1 MVQPI
6 IVTNPYVASGT
17 TITPQTIN
25 FSIANNTDVS
35 RYEWSIKNAVG
46 ATIYSSNSSTIAY
59 NFSASGTYTIQIIIY
74 NVYNE
79 ALSASMNLSIPMEKP
94 NVYASPDVING
105 NSVIGINTTLYFRAE
120 SPNPGNGITISRY
133 DWEIIYPNGATES
146 KTTTS
151 STQNITVSAT
161 QNGQYVIKVHAID
174 STGAVSKDAVVS
186 FFALNTGATNRINGV
201 GESTLQS
208 TVIPGTII
216 TQYSFNVVISS
227 GHYGN
232 DSYRV
237 LGYSSVTN
245 SWETLASASV
255 SNGISLNNVP
265 VNESRKYTTLQFTYK
280 VDTGHASCLTS
291 GSSISYSVKYKGL

>member
-1 MVQPI
+1 MVQPV
-6 IVTNPYVASGT
+6 IVTNPYVASGS

-35 RYEWSIKNAVG
+35 RYEWSIRNAAG
-46 ATIYSSNSSTIAY
+46 ATIYSSNSSAIAY

-161 QNGQYVIKVHAID
+161 QNGQYVIKVHAVD

-216 TQYSFNVVISS
+216 TQFSFNVVISS
-227 GHYGN
+227 GHSGN

-237 LGYSSVTN
+237 LGYSSVSN
-245 SWETLASASV
+245 SWETLASANV
-255 SNGISLNNVP
+255 NNGISLNNIP

-280 VDTGHASCLTS
+280 VDTGHAACLTS